1 MRKAVPGFT
10 MIELMVAL
18 AVAAIVV
25 TMAVPSFQAM
35 INGNRLT
42 SAANEMIGSLQLA
55 RSEAIR
61 RNGRAGVCMSTNTNS
76 GEDATCATAN
86 VDGWITFVDAN
97 DDGDFD
103 KAGDTLLRVFLLDPP
118 VVHGLSAGIGANTV
132 MFRPDGLARDEDG
145 GGGPGTGLLDATI
158 RFCIPAN
165 QPRENARDVEIASGS
180 RIASIRVDEDG
191 LCPAPDDP

>member
-1 MRKAVPGFT
+1 MRKARGFT
-10 MIELMVAL
+10 LIELLVTL

-25 TMAVPSFQAM
+25 TMAVPSFQSM

-61 RNGRAGVCMSTNTNS
+61 RNGRAGVCLSTGTNS
-76 GEDATCATAN
+76 GEDATCAAAN
-86 VDGWITFVDAN
+86 VDGWITFVDVN

-103 KAGDTLLRVFLLDPP
+103 KAGDTLLRVFLLDGPI
-118 VVHGLSAGIGANTV
+118 VHGLSAGIGTNTV

-145 GGGPGTGLLDATI
+145 GGGPGSGLLDGTI
-158 RFCIPAN
+158 RFCIVAN
-165 QPRENARDVEIASGS
+165 QPRENARDVEIVSGS
-180 RIASIRVDEDG
+180 RIASVRTNG
-191 LCPAPDDP
+191 GGACPVPGNP

>member
-1 MRKAVPGFT
+1 
-10 MIELMVAL
+10 MIELMVTL

-25 TMAVPSFQAM
+25 TMAVPSFQSM

-103 KAGDTLLRVFLLDPP
+103 KAGDTLLRVFLLSPP
-118 VVHGLSAGIGANTV
+118 VVFGLSDDVGSNTV

-145 GGGPGTGLLDATI
+145 GAGPGNGLLDGTI
-158 RFCIPAN
+158 RFCIAAS
-165 QPRENARDVEIASGS
+165 QPRENARDVQIASGS
-180 RIASIRVDEDG
+180 RISSVRFNGGGA
-191 LCPAPDDP
+191 CPAP